1 MCDRLFLQTEFLQ
14 MREKVRCKFS
24 YCSCLIVLILNTAV
38 VGRLARYVGVRLA
51 KFKFSSDCLC
61 VIGKCIT
68 QYSTKFSMHNQNGFL
83 ITHIEFGGRPASFP

>member
-38 VGRLARYVGVRLA
+38 VGRLDMLECVWLNLNLVLIVCV
-51 KFKFSSDCLC
+51 SSVSASLST
-61 VIGKCIT
+61 VLNLVCIT
-68 QYSTKFSMHNQNGFL
+68 RMGF
-83 ITHIEFGGRPASFP
+83 